1 MVVLFP
7 ASPIRGRDGE
17 AHLRGPDGLRALLEN
32 RSIEVTPAQATDA
45 TVNQFLARE
54 TRVFVP
60 WLPGAV
66 VDETIAAAVA
76 LRERGMVPVPHIA
89 ARGIPDTGSLDRLLR
104 RLRSEAA
111 VDQLLVIG
119 GDVASPRGPFVSALQ
134 LLETGL
140 LSEHHITHVGI
151 GGYPE
156 GHPHVS
162 DGELLDALIRKQDHS
177 VRAGLN
183 VFVITQFA
191 FGAAP
196 VIDWLRRV
204 RAYGVRLP
212 VHVGVPGPAR
222 VGTLMRYA
230 KMCGIGPSMRLLLRH
245 GKGFASAARVADSSR
260 MVLDLAAYAAAHP
273 EVGLGSLHIYPFGG
287 LKRTSG
293 WIESLA
299 SMSEDRCQA
308 RANDGCGSPQP
319 F

>member
-7 ASPIRGRDGE
+7 ASPIPGRDGE
-17 AHLRGPDGLRALLEN
+17 VHVRGPDGLGALLEN
-32 RSIEVTPAQATDA
+32 RSIEVTPAQATDDA
-45 TVNQFLARE
+45 VNQFLARE

-66 VDETIAAAVA
+66 ADETIAAAVA

-89 ARGIPDTGSLDRLLR
+89 ARGMPDTGSLDRLLR

-119 GDVASPRGPFVSALQ
+119 GDVASPRGPFGSALQ

-140 LSEHHITHVGI
+140 LSEHRITRVGI

-196 VIDWLRRV
+196 VIDWLRRGRVSRV
-204 RAYGVRLP
+204 RFPA
-212 VHVGVPGPAR
+212 HVGGPGPGRAR
-222 VGTLMRYA
+222 GLVRCDTRCGVG
-230 KMCGIGPSMRLLLRH
+230 
-245 GKGFASAARVADSSR
+245 
-260 MVLDLAAYAAAHP
+260 
-273 EVGLGSLHIYPFGG
+273 GSL
-287 LKRTSG
+287 
-293 WIESLA
+293 
-299 SMSEDRCQA
+299 
-308 RANDGCGSPQP
+308 
-319 F
+319 